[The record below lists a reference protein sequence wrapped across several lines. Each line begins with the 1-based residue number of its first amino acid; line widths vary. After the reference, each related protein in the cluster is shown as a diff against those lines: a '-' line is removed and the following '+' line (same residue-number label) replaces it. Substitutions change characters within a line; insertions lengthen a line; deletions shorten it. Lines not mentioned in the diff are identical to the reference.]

1 MSGVVWVLA
10 LDFIID
16 ALAEFA
22 SVFDGKINND
32 VKSDG
37 LVGFIEIEAV
47 HFEYAF
53 VRKNNVTDGLLDFD
67 DGFVLSVDGI
77 NTDSMEKNAIFGE
90 DSLSEPTRDFV
101 NIGDR

>member
-22 SVFDGKINND
+22 PVFDGKINDD

-37 LVGFIEIEAV
+37 LVGFIKIEAV

-53 VRKNNVTDGLLDFD
+53 V
-67 DGFVLSVDGI
+67 
-77 NTDSMEKNAIFGE
+77 
-90 DSLSEPTRDFV
+90 
-101 NIGDR
+101 